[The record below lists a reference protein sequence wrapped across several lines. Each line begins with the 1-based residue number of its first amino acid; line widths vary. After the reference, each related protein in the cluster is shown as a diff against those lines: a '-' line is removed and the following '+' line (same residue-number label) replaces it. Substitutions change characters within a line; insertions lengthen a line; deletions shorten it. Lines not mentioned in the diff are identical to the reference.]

1 MLGIVVSNVYAAGP
15 CVALGVVVESC
26 GFMVRVGWRK
36 RASLNG
42 TSGDARRF
50 MPPRVNSVAFS
61 RYLSSTLIYS
71 SHSGLSRK
79 RAILSRSSR
88 TLVPLPMRDDH
99 DADPIIS

>member
-1 MLGIVVSNVYAAGP
+1 VLGIVVSNVYYAAGP

-42 TSGDARRF
+42 TSGDSRRF

-61 RYLSSTLIYS
+61 RYLSTLLFISQWYPRITRRIKPKLFFS
-71 SHSGLSRK
+71 DLSRATLAQMK
-79 RAILSRSSR
+79 R
-88 TLVPLPMRDDH
+88 T
-99 DADPIIS
+99 